1 MDDPRATPPGPSG
14 PGESSPITGV
24 EKVTYAEGSGYGFSL
39 LDEESKKPCFR
50 LVFETAEDAEEGR
63 SMMAEIIEHALWYE
77 VPDGA

>member
-1 MDDPRATPPGPSG
+1 MDDPRAAPAPSG

-50 LVFETAEDAEEGR
+50 LVFETQEDAEQGR
-63 SMMAEIIEHALWYE
+63 SMMEELIEHALWYE
-77 VPDGA
+77 VPDA